1 MTAHTILT
9 ARLGPREYLVQ
20 VWPDHAEI
28 STRNYGGSSWGP
40 PTTMRREDNGDEPVC
55 ECVGYSYRTDY
66 GTGVE
71 YDVDRSSCPIHA
83 SGADDAELAAWVAPA
98 LTDGD
103 GLAGGAS

>member
-28 STRNYGGSSWGP
+28 STRNYGSTSWGP
-40 PTTMRREDNGDEPVC
+40 PTTMRRQPNP
-55 ECVGYSYRTDY
+55 
-66 GTGVE
+66 
-71 YDVDRSSCPIHA
+71 
-83 SGADDAELAAWVAPA
+83 DAELAAWVAPA

-103 GLAGGAS
+103 GLAGRIEAASRRQTGEAS